1 MKPTVKDVAR
11 EAGVSTAT
19 VSNVLT
25 QKKYVSDEI
34 TLRVKKAMEKLGY
47 KPNSIAR
54 SLKVNRTFKIGI
66 IVPNITNPFFG
77 EIVEEAGKVADE
89 HGFQIILCASDYDIN
104 REKKIIDN
112 FASVRVDGI
121 IDVAPIM
128 LDSKLEKERHTP
140 MVIVD
145 RPHFST
151 ENNMLGFVY
160 ADNYKASADVADYLL
175 KQGYRKFVCVSGYGE
190 LIPNARCRR
199 DGFCD
204 ELKRQGIAEKDI
216 LIYYSDFSFEGGY
229 KSMQKF
235 MCEDLR
241 TEKYGAF
248 ISSDVM
254 AWGGMEALKN
264 GNYRIPED
272 IGVIGYDNI
281 YYSNFLSPKLTTVEN
296 PTKELGNI
304 SMNILIDAI
313 ENGKML
319 NGKYY
324 TVGTSLIQRQS
335 TQ

>member
-1 MKPTVKDVAR
+1 MRPTVKDVAK

-34 TLRVKKAMEKLGY
+34 TLRVKAAMTKLGY

-77 EIVEEAGKVADE
+77 EIVEESEKVADG
-89 HGFQIILCASDYDIN
+89 HGFQIILCTSQYDTK

-112 FASVRVDGI
+112 FASVGVDGI
-121 IDVAPIM
+121 INVAPIM
-128 LDSKLEKERHTP
+128 SASKLEKERHTP
-140 MVIVD
+140 MVVVD
-145 RPHFST
+145 RPHFITKNSS
-151 ENNMLGFVY
+151 LGFVY
-160 ADNYKASADVADYLL
+160 ADNYKASAEVAAYLL
-175 KQGYRKFVCVSGYGE
+175 EQGYRKFICVSGYGE
-190 LIPNARCRR
+190 VIPNARCRR

-204 ELKRQGIAEKDI
+204 ELKRHKIPDEDI

-229 KSMQKF
+229 NCMRQFMQDDPRA
-235 MCEDLR
+235 ER
-241 TEKYGAF
+241 YGAF

-254 AWGGMEALKN
+254 AWGAMEALKN
-264 GNYRIPED
+264 GHYRIPED
-272 IGVIGYDNI
+272 IGIVGYDNI

-296 PTKELGNI
+296 PTKDLGSI
-304 SMNILIDAI
+304 SMSILIDAI
-313 ENGKML
+313 ESEQPL

-324 TVGTSLIQRQS
+324 TVGTSLIRRQS
-335 TQ
+335 TE